1 MAVEIKVPFLLQRMV
16 GGVKTVKADGNTI
29 SQVLDNLDKN
39 YPGFK
44 GRLITS
50 EGKLHPFVNL
60 YLNEED
66 IRFLKELNTEVSDGD
81 VLSILPAVAG
91 GCICGCI
98 CR

>member
-16 GGVKTVKADGNTI
+16 GGVKTVKADGKTI
-29 SQVLDNLDKN
+29 SQVLDNLNKN

-44 GRLITS
+44 DRLITP
-50 EGKLHPFVNL
+50 EGKLHQFVNI

>member
-1 MAVEIKVPFLLQRMV
+1 MAIEVKVPRLLQRLV
-16 GGVKTVKADGNTI
+16 GGAKVIQAEGKNIT
-29 SQVLDNLDKN
+29 QVLENLEQR

-44 GRLITS
+44 GRLITP
-50 EGKLHPFVNL
+50 EGKIHPFVNL

-91 GCICGCI
+91 GCCC
-98 CR
+98 CS